1 MSTIKELEQRIT
13 VIEGRNRRV
22 ELDKAWETSLTRRL
36 LILIGTYAILG
47 LYLWAIEIPRPW
59 LNAIVP
65 AVGFGLST
73 LVLTPIRKW
82 WERGQKK

>member
-1 MSTIKELEQRIT
+1 MSTIEQLEQRIA

-47 LYLWAIEIPRPW
+47 AYLWAIEIPRPW

-65 AVGFGLST
+65 TVGFALST
-73 LVLTPIRKW
+73 LALPPARRA
-82 WERGQKK
+82 WERWRRH

>member
-1 MSTIKELEQRIT
+1 MSAIEQVERR
-13 VIEGRNRRV
+13 VISIEERNQRV

-65 AVGFGLST
+65 AVGFALST
-73 LVLTPIRKW
+73 LALHPVRRL
-82 WERGQKK
+82 WERRRR

>member
-1 MSTIKELEQRIT
+1 MSTTEQLEQR
-13 VIEGRNRRV
+13 VASIEERNRRV

-47 LYLWAIEIPRPW
+47 AYLWAIEIPRPW

-65 AVGFGLST
+65 AVGFALST
-73 LVLTPIRKW
+73 LVLTSIRKW
-82 WERGQKK
+82 WERGRKK

>member
-1 MSTIKELEQRIT
+1 MSTVEQLEQR
-13 VIEGRNRRV
+13 VASIEERNRRV
-22 ELDKAWETSLTRRL
+22 ELDKAWETSLTRRF

-47 LYLWAIEIPRPW
+47 AYLWAIEIPRPW

-65 AVGFGLST
+65 AVGFALST

>member
-1 MSTIKELEQRIT
+1 MSTIEELEQRIA

-47 LYLWAIEIPRPW
+47 VYLWAIEIPRPW

-65 AVGFGLST
+65 TAGFALST
-73 LVLTPIRKW
+73 LVLLPVRRA
-82 WERGQKK
+82 WERRRR